1 MSHMVRTARKTR
13 AMVFIPGKGAFT
25 GAVDVYRD
33 GAKVVVVGEGSAVHQ
48 SPHGPIAMSG
58 RFAVKFPTVQAFDW
72 AKRKAFEK
80 NPEKYVKLVGI
91 LGVDDDAN
99 HAPALPAVVFD
110 GQDPTTTPA
119 LLPQV
124 VPPMATHPTEEA
136 PPPWVARL
144 LAAAE
149 AADAEV
155 GVERAGTPTPSGP
168 ASASTTAVHS
178 ISHLIVGG

>member
-13 AMVFIPGKGAFT
+13 AMVFIPGKGAFA

-33 GAKVVVVGEGSAVHQ
+33 GAKVVVVGDGSAVHQ

-58 RFAVKFPTVQAFDW
+58 RFAVKFPSVQAFDW

-80 NPEKYVKLVGI
+80 NPEKYTRLVGI
-91 LGVDDDAN
+91 LDIDDDAT
-99 HAPALPAVVFD
+99 HAPELPAVVFD

-124 VPPMATHPTEEA
+124 VPPMQGGSDDP

-144 LAAAE
+144 LAQ
-149 AADAEV
+149 ADAAHDERITVVQAAAPAV
-155 GVERAGTPTPSGP
+155 GRESTPSG
-168 ASASTTAVHS
+168 SAVPS
-178 ISHLIVGG
+178 ISHLLVGG